1 MQREDVFDA
10 EVLVLEKSKRKLE
23 SRYAPF
29 AGAFSGILS
38 AFATHPLDVVKTR
51 LQVCIGKVLFAAYL
65 PWKQVQFG
73 RPRSQSLKYYGTF
86 QSLAV
91 IWKEEG
97 IRGLWQGITPTIAGL
112 IPTQTIFFAV
122 YTSLK
127 STSIIQWSEWF
138 PIWCNSPVMVH
149 ASSAATAWLVTSVVT
164 NPLWV
169 VKVRMQTQRYTGNQT
184 RKYDGLLRSFQVI
197 LKEEGICGLY
207 RGTFAAMLGAFGA
220 MVQFP
225 IYEAIKNTSDSPMH
239 YENHQLRDR
248 VLSPNLSRIA
258 VASGLS
264 SLLSSITIYPLEVI
278 RSRIQ
283 VQNAQTKNGYRGIMD
298 CISRML
304 RQEGLLAFYKGMG
317 TSLIRTVPNGIIALS
332 SYEMGLRLVHQ
343 VNLYWNALYD

>member
-1 MQREDVFDA
+1 MQREDVFEA
-10 EVLVLEKSKRKLE
+10 EVLVLENSQQKLE

-51 LQVCIGKVLFAAYL
+51 LQV
-65 PWKQVQFG
+65 QFG

-86 QSLAV
+86 QSLAL

-127 STSIIQWSEWF
+127 STLQWSDWV
-138 PIWCNSPVMVH
+138 PMWCHSPVMLH
-149 ASSAATAWLVTSVVT
+149 ASSAATAWLVTSMVT

-169 VKVRMQTQRYTGNQT
+169 VKVRMQTQRYTCNQA

-197 LKEEGICGLY
+197 MKDEGICGLY
-207 RGTFAAMLGAFGA
+207 RGTFAAMLGALGA

-225 IYEAIKNTSDSPMH
+225 IYEAIKSSSSFMMDNESRESQHDG
-239 YENHQLRDR
+239 N
-248 VLSPNLSRIA
+248 LSPKLSKIA

-264 SLLSSITIYPLEVI
+264 SLLSSMTVYPLEVI

-283 VQNAQTKNGYRGIMD
+283 VQNAQTKNGYRGILD
-298 CISRML
+298 CVSRML
-304 RQEGLLAFYKGMG
+304 RQEGALAFYKGMG
-317 TSLIRTVPNGIIALS
+317 TSLIRTVPNGVIALS
-332 SYEMGLRLVHQ
+332 SYEMGLRMVHQ
-343 VNLYWNALYD
+343 INLYWNALYE